1 MATPT
6 PVPVRLPPSKVP
18 TKTMVRDIIAAFF
31 PLEWPLVDPSTLD
44 MSHRVNFA
52 NAHCPVSRPAPPTS
66 SDPPVEPLKVFIKFH
81 EQADVGMDIYV
92 PLAPTKPQ
100 EALLCADFG
109 QLARGIGA
117 KVHGFFQTEDGTM
130 GRIDEFLDARNMEPH
145 DVEDE
150 ATRTDIARAM
160 ASFTALKSAAV
171 PRATVAEYYD
181 AVILGLQRYHK
192 SEKLKTLARESGL
205 SMDTLVDYDFAAR
218 VRLAVN
224 AMQDIKGREGWCI
237 HDVQYMNT
245 MIRHQPGPDE
255 SRVALID
262 FELAMQN
269 YRGFDIGGHFMQKLF
284 KWFDEESKVVD
295 CRSYTEDEKR
305 HFCNAYADEW
315 NKVTGDD
322 DTGEQVLKEADLG
335 YLLAIAFDVHNML
348 WYMDKE
354 NANDKLDVE
363 GLNKLY
369 DEFAA
374 QYTKLGLPPVA

>member
-18 TKTMVRDIIAAFF
+18 TKTMVRDIIATFF
-31 PLEWPLVDPSTLD
+31 PLEWPHVDPSTLD

-52 NAHCPVSRPAPPTS
+52 NAHCPVSRPPPAS
-66 SDPPVEPLKVFIKFH
+66 PNSAKEPLKVFIKFH
-81 EQADVGMDIYV
+81 EQADIGMDIFV
-92 PLAPTKPQ
+92 LLAPTKPH
-100 EALLCADFG
+100 EAQLCADYG
-109 QLARGIGA
+109 QLPRSIGA

-130 GRIDEFLDARNMEPH
+130 GRIDEFLDARNMEPY
-145 DVEDE
+145 DVEDA
-150 ATRTDIARAM
+150 ATRADVGKAM
-160 ASFTALKSAAV
+160 ASFAALKSAAV

-181 AVILGLQRYHK
+181 AVIPALKRYQG
-192 SEKLKTLARESGL
+192 SEKLKMLANETGL
-205 SMDTLVDYDFAAR
+205 SMDALVDYDFAAR
-218 VRLAVN
+218 VKNAVQ
-224 AMQDIKGREGWCI
+224 AMQHIKGKEGWCI

-245 MIRHQPGPDE
+245 MVRHNPRPDE

-262 FELAMQN
+262 FELGMRN

-295 CRSYTEDEKR
+295 CRAYSEDEKR
-305 HFCNAYADEW
+305 HFCEEYAKEW
-315 NKVTGDD
+315 NRVTGDS

-354 NANDKLDVE
+354 NVKDRLDVE

-369 DEFAA
+369 DEFAT